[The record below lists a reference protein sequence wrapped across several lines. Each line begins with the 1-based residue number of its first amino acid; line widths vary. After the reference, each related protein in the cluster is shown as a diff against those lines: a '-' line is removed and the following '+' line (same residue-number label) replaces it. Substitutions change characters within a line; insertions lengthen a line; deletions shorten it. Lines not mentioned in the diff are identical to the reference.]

1 MSELPILKYKNE
13 IKKVLKKNKLII
25 IKGETGCGKTTQVPQ
40 IINEKFFDKEG
51 KRKKKKKNP
60 NNNKENKS
68 INEKDGSI
76 TNKSGYNKRKK
87 KKMLIS
93 LPRRVA
99 TITVAERVS
108 KEMNRGD
115 IGSYVGYAIRFKNV
129 CSKETRIKFVTDGIL
144 IREIMNDPLLKK
156 YKFIILDE
164 IHERSIR
171 TDVLLGY
178 TKILLEKRKK
188 LKIILMSATFDIN
201 TFNTFFDNPP
211 IISIPHKIHKITIFY
226 PKKCIEDYLLSIVCT
241 ILQIHFGNAHIKHE
255 GNTYYTEV
263 ENCEN
268 EMLVNQS
275 VQDKY
280 VKSNEQNN
288 IITKGYANMDIVDC
302 EYKKL
307 NFNKDI
313 DKKKKKKNCIGDILV
328 FLPGQEE
335 IEMVNIMLKEK
346 LKIIYKGALLKKLI
360 NTENKNQDN
369 NDVLSKINSTFNSE
383 SQTVDDIC
391 FHFGNTEVI
400 PDKIYTMKILQ
411 LYSSLPNKK
420 QRIIFDPVPPNT
432 RKVILS
438 TNVAETSV
446 TIPNIKYVIDSGKVK
461 IKFFDAKKGSSVL
474 KITQI
479 SKDSAIQRSGRAG
492 REAPGQVY
500 RMYTKEEYENMN
512 PFLIPEIF
520 RTDLT
525 QIYLELK
532 AMNINNP
539 LEFNFPENPKKEF
552 LLQSAKM
559 LLKINAI
566 DVDNNLTELG
576 KKLCLLP
583 LSPIYANIL
592 LCSIEFNCIDEIATI
607 VALLNCDSIFLNYN
621 FYEDLNAINEEIL
634 SSNKDGRREARN
646 NNKKKRK
653 KKKND
658 DVDDEDND
666 EEHKKNIENGKKKKR
681 ENSDF
686 VKEKKGNSEDEN
698 DDRIDTNIDELKI
711 RDKNKLINAARRK
724 LIHPDGDHLT
734 LLHIFYLWQE
744 EESVNQKKYFCH
756 LYALNNEILQQVE
769 KIKIQ
774 LLEIIKNK
782 LGVEIPKK
790 LHMHKWEQVLICLC
804 KSCFFHVARSTSNTN
819 VFINLVNK
827 SKIRIHPSSTLFNS
841 IIKPSFIV
849 YSDIVQTKRL
859 YARIVTRIEADW
871 LLKHVSK
878 NFQLMKT

>member
-1 MSELPILKYKNE
+1 MLQYLECKYILKIIPKGRTSNGTNNAGTTSLLKINCFLKQNE
-13 IKKVLKKNKLII
+13 
-25 IKGETGCGKTTQVPQ
+25 GE
-40 IINEKFFDKEG
+40 KE
-51 KRKKKKKNP
+51 KKKKNP

-686 VKEKKGNSEDEN
+686 VKEKKGNFEDEN